1 MSVDNI
7 VKASFVFGKT
17 ATTRS
22 LHQWDY
28 GQVLQFEGID
38 LPAAYTVHFANQ
50 PMSGDAKTQVGGADG
65 VYIPDE
71 YLTTGLPVYAWVY
84 LHTGADDGETV
95 YSVTIPVTKRPKP
108 TEEPPTPQQ
117 QGAIDTAIAALNEG
131 VETVEG
137 IAEAIPATID
147 AALEAAKDSGEFDG
161 PPGRDAELR
170 ADRVT
175 SLTETPL
182 SGGAIVEAVGI
193 PIYVSDVSQYAAYGL
208 TEAGWYTFA
217 RIAAPAGLTVG
228 AATAVT
234 GAVGYIATA
243 GGSYV
248 DVAVRFG
255 VTAMSQAV
263 TVSWDGQRAETF
275 VFRATD
281 LAVRNLDYRTTFYL
295 YDLAPFVTW
304 TYALTTDATFVA
316 NKNYYTKDGD
326 TYTLA
331 EVTAGAA
338 VTANTYYTHSK
349 VRFEGMTRNVTYKF
363 DEIIDCPIE
372 IALPEVEDDGYGA
385 WFEIQLR
392 YNGSY
397 SCTLLPPEGVK
408 IGTVSTQSQT
418 AGINVID
425 LQYTGVGGVAMWS
438 LLNTHSNIPT

>member
-1 MSVDNI
+1 MERIDNI
-7 VKASFVFGKT
+7 VIARFEGGRR
-17 ATTRS
+17 ARTRS
-22 LHQWDY
+22 VYQWDH
-28 GQVLQFEGID
+28 GMILRFEGLE
-38 LPAAYTVHFANQ
+38 LPEAYEAHFS
-50 PMSGDAKTQVGGADG
+50 SGGEALTQIGGPDG
-65 VYIPDE
+65 VDIPDVC
-71 YLTTGLPVYAWVY
+71 LLSGNTLRAWIY
-84 LHTGADDGETV
+84 LHAGEGDGETV
-95 YSVTIPVTKRPKP
+95 YAIEIPVIPRAKP
-108 TEEPPTPQQ
+108 GDPAPMPAQQ
-117 QGAIDTAIAALNEG
+117 SAVEQAIIALNAG
-131 VETVEG
+131 VETVQG